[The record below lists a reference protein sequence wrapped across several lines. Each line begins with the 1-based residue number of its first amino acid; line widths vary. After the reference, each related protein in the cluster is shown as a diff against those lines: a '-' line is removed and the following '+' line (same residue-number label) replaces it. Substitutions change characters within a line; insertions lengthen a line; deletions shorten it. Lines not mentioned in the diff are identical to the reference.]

1 MGSLI
6 LHFQKTG
13 LYTSIQDGGRYG
25 VQHLGIPIG
34 GAMDQE
40 AMRNANY
47 LVGNNPDDPVIEM
60 TIQGAEIKI
69 EGGGQIAL
77 AGGYFKGTLNEQ
89 PLPFYRTITVKDGDI
104 IRIGNVIFGTRTYL
118 AVRGTIA
125 EEKWLGSHSA
135 VNIYMESFGLES
147 HFPNGRMVEYQTPP
161 PIEKRLIERAKH
173 PIHAECAIVRTT
185 SGPDFEK
192 FPIEVVQEFYEKIF
206 TVSNKYNRMGYKLN
220 EALGSFTSNKES
232 ISSGILPGTIQ
243 VTNEGKPIIL
253 MRDAQTTGGY
263 PRIANVV
270 EEDIDLVAQMKQGN
284 ELKFILQG
292 KNDQ

>member
-13 LYTSIQDGGRYG
+13 LYTSIQDCGRYG

-147 HFPNGRMVEYQTPP
+147 HFSNGRMVEYQTPP
-161 PIEKRLIERAKH
+161 PIERRLIERAKH

-192 FPIEVVQEFYEKIF
+192 FPIEMVQEFYEKIF
-206 TVSNKYNRMGYKLN
+206 TVSNEYNRMGYKLN
-220 EALGSFTSNKES
+220 EALGSFISNKES